1 MANYKL
7 SVDRI
12 EEEKIVLIT
21 QEGKQIIIDKD
32 IIDFEIKEGEV
43 IYLDITKDLKETQLK
58 EQQAKDLLNQI
69 LTKNNE
75 SGE

>member
-12 EEEKIVLIT
+12 EDNKAVLIT

-32 IIDFEIKEGEV
+32 MIDFEIKEGEV
-43 IYLDITKDLKETQLK
+43 IYLDITKDLKETQIK